1 MSEVML
7 VQELV
12 ATTSILESGTKGCFR
27 DPERSRSGFP
37 PGLEARFPVAAN
49 RSGRIEM
56 EMTGDGA
63 VGVDRGENRIWAFFF
78 TTAAP
83 SPAALLSNLIT
94 NLNHNGGKE
103 NTPEMKNAT
112 HMVLFTNARTLART
126 RDRCA

>member
-1 MSEVML
+1 MMSEVML
-7 VQELV
+7 YQHV
-12 ATTSILESGTKGCFR
+12 AAPTSFLKSGTKGCFR

-83 SPAALLSNLIT
+83 SPAALLSNFIT
-94 NLNHNGGKE
+94 KLNYNRGEG
-103 NTPEMKNAT
+103 
-112 HMVLFTNARTLART
+112 
-126 RDRCA
+126 